1 MYIYLYDSKSETG
14 LALAKALGLKIIKH
28 VDSKFKGDYT
38 KKVLNWGCSDLPLQ
52 VRRATVFNN
61 EHNVDWAI
69 NKIKAFTHL
78 QGPRVR
84 TVPWTTDINVARAWL
99 ADGSRVFGRTKVK
112 GKDGEGLIECLDE
125 PDLVGVKLWTKFIP
139 AIKEY
144 RVNVVVTERDPEN
157 WNEYETAVQRKVP
170 LDGYVGALNPDIKT
184 SGNGYGF
191 KFVTRNIPEEVVEM
205 AIFALNRLGLDF
217 GGVDVLWDGTRAWVL
232 EVNTAPQ
239 FTPRVIETLKPAFKR
254 MLGIDNE

>member
-14 LALAKALGLKIIKH
+14 LAMAKALGLKIIKH

-52 VRRATVFNN
+52 VRRSEVLNK
-61 EHNVDWAI
+61 EHCVDWAV
-69 NKIKAFTHL
+69 NKIKAFSRM
-78 QGPRVR
+78 QEFGVR
-84 TVPWTTDINVARAWL
+84 TVPWTTDIAVARRWMEEGA
-99 ADGSRVFGRTKVK
+99 RVFGRTKVK
-112 GKDGEGLIECLDE
+112 GKDGEGLRECRDDLDL
-125 PDLVGVKLWTKFIP
+125 DGVKLWTKFIP
-139 AIKEY
+139 AVKEY
-144 RVNVVVTERDPEN
+144 RINLVHEMF
-157 WNEYETAVQRKVP
+157 EYTTACQRKVP
-170 LDGYVGALNPDIKT
+170 LDNYTGTLNPDIKT

-191 KFVTRNIPEEVVEM
+191 KYVTQNIPDDVLDQ
-205 AIFALNRLGLDF
+205 ADNALSALDLDF

>member
-28 VDSKFKGDYT
+28 VDSKFKGDHT

-52 VRRATVFNN
+52 VRRATVFNR

-69 NKIKAFTHL
+69 NKIKAFRILSTL
-78 QGPRVR
+78 GVR
-84 TVPWTTDINVARAWL
+84 TVPFTTDIAVARQWMGE
-99 ADGSRVFGRTKVK
+99 GSRVFGRRLVK
-112 GKDGEGLIECLDE
+112 GKDGEGLIECHDDLDL
-125 PDLVGVKLWTKFIP
+125 DGVKLWTKFIP
-139 AIKEY
+139 AVKEY
-144 RVNVVVTERDPEN
+144 RVNLVRLKDTDEDVFVQ
-157 WNEYETAVQRKVP
+157 AVQRKVP
-170 LDGYVGALNPDIKT
+170 LDGYVGTPNPDIKT

-191 KFVTRNIPEEVVEM
+191 KFVTQNIPVSVIGEAKQ
-205 AIFALNRLGLDF
+205 AITVLGLDF

-254 MLGIDNE
+254 MLGLE